1 MLTKITNLTG
11 WTKETLLKIIL
22 WTLSLVF
29 IWLFPKLLFL
39 IYMGNEGFFSYD
51 FFTNGEFGLRVF
63 FSASELFL
71 IVASLA
77 MFGIILPIVQKQTTG
92 KADWFLFVLFGV
104 MNPLFLTILVLATLS
119 SKNVEWLSVL
129 TIAAVAFF
137 ICFHISY
144 LMWKPPS
151 KQIRSFLA
159 LIFVIFALSMF
170 VPTQFAFAAALKLG
184 LRYFGAGGGIAVTIQ
199 DREGKL
205 SPPTQ
210 GELVLLSPEYAY
222 LRVHGEQKITVFP
235 LSAALFLTVEKEKHV
250 SPGQNLTNKVSE

>member
-11 WTKETLLKIIL
+11 WTKETVLKIIL
-22 WTLSLVF
+22 WTLSILF

-51 FFTNGEFGLRVF
+51 FFANGEFGLRVF
-63 FSASELFL
+63 YSASELFL

-77 MFGIILPIVQKQTTG
+77 MFGIILPIVQKQATG

-104 MNPLFLTILVLATLS
+104 MNTLFLTILVLAALS
-119 SKNVEWLSVL
+119 SKNDEWLSVL

-159 LIFVIFALSMF
+159 LIFVIFSLSIF
-170 VPTQFAFAAALKLG
+170 VSTQFATALKLG

-205 SPPTQ
+205 SPPTK

-222 LRVHGEQKITVFP
+222 LRVNGEQKITVFP
-235 LSAALFLTVEKEKHV
+235 LSAALFLTVEKEKQV
-250 SPGQNLTNKVSE
+250 SPGQNLTTHSSGTR